1 MIASIRARRLGT
13 ALAVAALLGA
23 AGSPAAAQTAPPQ
36 GSAPPPGDGAPPIDE
51 ATRGSAR
58 ELGEQGNALFAAGDF
73 AGALDKFER
82 ANALVP
88 VPTLGVRIARSLVA
102 LGRLVEASERY
113 LAVQRAGLPP
123 SPLPVH
129 ERALEDARSERDA
142 LLPRIPSLVVTVSPP
157 GATVTIDGATLPPAL
172 VGEKRVVD
180 PGRHVVEAQVGGATK
195 RVEIEVAEGATLP
208 IHVTVDGASS
218 GPSSAA
224 PRPGEAADET
234 AASSPWSTIGWT
246 AVGVGGASTLVGV
259 VTGLVAM
266 GQRGDLEARCGDA
279 LACPPSAHDD
289 ASSYNAMRTVSA
301 ITFFAGLGVAAAGAT
316 ILVLDPGGGTSTEG
330 AAARVVAGPGHVGVV
345 GRF

>member
-1 MIASIRARRLGT
+1 MNASLLRRARGWGV
-13 ALAVAALLGA
+13 ALAVLAALVADGA
-23 AGSPAAAQTAPPQ
+23 HASAQAPP
-36 GSAPPPGDGAPPIDE
+36 APPPAEGAPIDE

-129 ERALEDARSERDA
+129 ERALEEARAEREA
-142 LLPRIPSLVVTVSPP
+142 LLPRIPSLVVTVDPP
-157 GATVTIDGATLPPAL
+157 DAAVRIDGAPLPPAL

-180 PGRHVVEAQVGGATK
+180 PGRHVVEAQVGGATR
-195 RVEIEVAEGATLP
+195 RVEVEVAEGATLP
-208 IHVTVDGASS
+208 VHLSVDGAAVTPGGG
-218 GPSSAA
+218 GPAPGGAA
-224 PRPGEAADET
+224 TDEG
-234 AASSPWSTIGWT
+234 AGSPWPIVGWS
-246 AVGVGGASTLVGV
+246 AVGVGGASTVVGI

-266 GQRGDLEARCGDA
+266 GQRGDLEARCGEA
-279 LACPPSAHDD
+279 LACPPDAHDD
-289 ASSYNAMRTVSA
+289 ASSYNTLRTTSA
-301 ITFFAGLGVAAAGAT
+301 ITFFAGLGIAAAGAT
-316 ILVLDPGGGTSTEG
+316 ILVIDPGGGDASAQG
-330 AAARVVAGPGHVGVV
+330 AAARIVAGPGRVGVA